1 MVREFGTNLYTLIYL
16 KQVKNK
22 VLLSSTG
29 SSVQCYVAAKMG
41 GEYGGEGTHVYVWL
55 SLFLVHMKLSQHC

>member
-29 SSVQCYVAAKMG
+29 SSVRYVAAKMG
-41 GEYGGEGTHVYVWL
+41 GGFGGE
-55 SLFLVHMKLSQHC
+55 

>member
-41 GEYGGEGTHVYVWL
+41 GGFGGE
-55 SLFLVHMKLSQHC
+55 